1 MLIFLQDAKKDTVAL
16 TLTYDGVT
24 EVLNLY
30 LQDYSGVLVDCLRG
44 NPGMLV
50 MIMTPW
56 AGVGSCG
63 IGNKF
68 SKAMHHVISPA

>member
-1 MLIFLQDAKKDTVAL
+1 MSKDNLCAILIFLQDAKKDTVAL

-44 NPGMLV
+44 NSGILV
-50 MIMTPW
+50 LIKLFDW
-56 AGVGSCG
+56 GGELW
-63 IGNKF
+63 
-68 SKAMHHVISPA
+68 